1 MHKNPLIR
9 KGLAVGIVLLFGMVV
24 VVNSIN
30 ATVHKTSINNLVEF
44 FKDSNQLYTGNTT
57 RHIFC
62 FMKSGDVLLK
72 NFQGRF
78 YSIPIATNSG
88 IRHFGI
94 GTFQLDLVGWNRSRG
109 ASLTIAQ
116 FHRTSYYF
124 HDVIINVRTFIGWY
138 QSTDDLSNGEL
149 TGFALMVKINPLQR
163 YSSYNISNEN
173 NQDQY
178 LSMFSNNMT
187 ELAVTGLGPMIMTIK
202 NIGNA
207 TAYNVSWRITTKGG
221 FLIFW
226 RDSSGVVLEPL
237 EPGQEITVGKKQLLL
252 GLGSFEIIGSAWA
265 DNAPMIS
272 VSHTAKL
279 LLFFL
284 IIS

>member
-1 MHKNPLIR
+1 MHKNLLIR
-9 KGLAVGIVLLFGMVV
+9 KGLAVGIVFLFGMVV

-44 FKDSNQLYTGNTT
+44 FKDLNQLYTGNTT
-57 RHIFC
+57 RNMFC

-78 YSIPIATNSG
+78 YSIPIVTNSG

-163 YSSYNISNEN
+163 YSSYNISNED

-178 LSMFSNNMT
+178 LSMLSNNMT
-187 ELAVTGLGPMIMTIK
+187 ELAITGVRPMMMTIK

-207 TAYNVSWRITTKGG
+207 TAYNVSWSTTKDG

-252 GLGSFEIIGSAWA
+252 GFGNFEIIGTAWA
-265 DNAPMIS
+265 DNAPM
-272 VSHTAKL
+272 VSAKL
-279 LLFFL
+279 TGKIILFF
-284 IIS
+284 IIRV